1 MKAKLIFSL
10 LLMILCSPLF
20 AQEETAEE
28 ATEDTALQIEEI
40 FINRIAFV
48 STKDKNQ
55 EIYLMDTDGMNLVRL
70 TENTYSD
77 RQPAFSPDGER
88 IAYVTNKNGNFEI
101 YSMDISGTDVV
112 RLTDNKA
119 NDESPSFAS
128 DGKRIVFASDR
139 DGNFEIYLLDT
150 ETGNQERLTKNISAD
165 YHPCWSPNSDKIAF
179 SSNRDGDF
187 EIFVMNPDGA
197 NQIKLTHNDS
207 MDDYPSFSP
216 DGARIVYTS
225 NDRLFIMNAD
235 GTGKKE
241 VLENLKGSVFSPRW
255 SKDGE
260 KVIFSL
266 LYGGRLDLW
275 TISLEKT
282 RPKRL
287 TKEGLNRDPD
297 WTMVHQKR
305 VKETKQKEEA
315 EE

>member
-1 MKAKLIFSL
+1 MKRL
-10 LLMILCSPLF
+10 LLIVYALLLASLSPLF

-28 ATEDTALQIEEI
+28 AIEDTASQIEEV

-88 IAYVTNKNGNFEI
+88 IAYATNKDGNFEI
-101 YSMDISGTDVV
+101 YSMDTSGTDVV

-139 DGNFEIYLLDT
+139 DGNFEIYLLDK
-150 ETGNQERLTKNISAD
+150 ETGEQARLTKNISTD
-165 YHPCWSPNSDKIAF
+165 HHPCFSPNSDKIVF

-187 EIFVMNPDGA
+187 EIFVMNPDGT
-197 NQIKLTHNDS
+197 NQVKLTHNNS
-207 MDDYPSFSP
+207 IDDYPSFSP

-235 GTGKKE
+235 GTGGKE

-260 KVIFSL
+260 KIIFSL

-275 TISLEKT
+275 TISLEKI
-282 RPKRL
+282 RPGRL

-297 WTMVHQKR
+297 WTMVHKKR
-305 VKETKQKEEA
+305 IKD
-315 EE
+315 